1 VPLVNPAGRL
11 RRLLRELSGGSGR
24 HYATLVGEQVAATLD
39 GARLVWEG
47 ARDVPSLDAAEVR
60 ARMGEIEHRGD
71 RARAALIEQLSR
83 SVVTPID
90 REDLFRLSRSVDD
103 VLDNLR
109 DFAREVDVYEVSSRR
124 FAEPLLGALIEGIE
138 ALAEAVAALA
148 GPPEALTEEALAVRK
163 GASAVRRLHQEA
175 LGALFEEPVDGEM
188 LKRRELLQRLD
199 VVGMSLGEAADA
211 LADGAVKR
219 QQ

>member
-1 VPLVNPAGRL
+1 MSFGRRL
-11 RRLLRELSGGSGR
+11 RSLATELSGGSGR
-24 HYATLVGEQVAATLD
+24 LFATLVGAQVAATLD

-47 ARDVPSLDAAEVR
+47 ARDEAELDSAAVR

-83 SVVTPID
+83 SLVTPID
-90 REDLFRLSRSVDD
+90 REDLFRLSRSIDD

-109 DFAREVDVYEVSSRR
+109 DFAREVDVYEVRSRR
-124 FAEPLLGALIEGIE
+124 FAEPLLAALIEGIE
-138 ALAEAVAALA
+138 ALAEAVDALA
-148 GPPEALTEEALAVRK
+148 GSPDRVTTASLAVRK

-175 LGALFEEPVDGEM
+175 LGELFAAPVDGEA

-199 VVGMSLGEAADA
+199 VVGLCLGEAADA

>member
-1 VPLVNPAGRL
+1 MREVRFGR
-11 RRLLRELSGGSGR
+11 RVRHLLTELTGGSGR
-24 HYATLVGEQVAATLD
+24 LFATLVGAQVAATLD
-39 GARLVWEG
+39 GAKLVWEG
-47 ARDVPSLDAAEVR
+47 ASDDAPLDAAGVR
-60 ARMGEIEHRGD
+60 ARIGKIEHRGD

-83 SVVTPID
+83 SLVTPID

-109 DFAREVDVYEVSSRR
+109 DFAREVDVYEVRSRR
-124 FAEPLLGALIEGIE
+124 FAEPLLAALIEGIE
-138 ALAEAVAALA
+138 ALARAVDALA
-148 GPPEALTEEALAVRK
+148 GPPEHVTTAALTVRK
-163 GASAVRRLHQEA
+163 SSSAVRRLHQEA
-175 LGALFEEPVDGEM
+175 LGELFAAPLDSGV

-199 VVGMSLGEAADA
+199 IVGLCLGEAADA